1 MTADVVVIG
10 AGFAGLS
17 AAVRLSDAGFRVI
30 VIEAAPRLGGRAST
44 FADPATGER
53 VDNGQHVLFGC
64 YRETYDF
71 LRRLG
76 TDRYAPLDRGLHVS
90 FADLNGR
97 LSALSCPP
105 LPSPWHLA
113 AGVLMWNG
121 IPLRDRLTV
130 LRLAPALMRLRTF
143 ARASVPP
150 SASSSAPSS
159 VSAWLRAHG
168 QSERL
173 CQSLWDPLAIAAL
186 NQSPDV
192 ADAAPFIRVLA
203 RVFGPRPEDSAI
215 GVPIVP
221 LEELYAQPAA
231 RAIEASGGAVM
242 TKHAAR
248 VVLDR
253 DGAVAAVRAGGR
265 TIATRAVVSAVPW
278 HALSKIWEAGC
289 PATLARVCADATAM
303 ASSPI
308 VTVNLW
314 FDRPIM
320 RDKFVGVI
328 GGAMHWAFDKSAIF
342 GVAAGHVSV
351 VSSGADALT
360 NLENAQIVDIARADL
375 ARALPETRDACVRRA
390 IVVRERRATF
400 SLEAGEPARPSI
412 ETPISGFVLA
422 GDWVNTGL
430 PATIES
436 AVQSGHAAAEVVK
449 RGVASEL
456 PPPPGSQ
463 AAPNSRRRAA
473 SAGGQP

>member
-10 AGFAGLS
+10 GGFAGLS
-17 AAVRLSDAGFRVI
+17 AAVRLSDAGCRVV

-44 FADPATGER
+44 FTDNATGER

-76 TDRYAPLDRGLHVS
+76 TDRYAPLDRGLQVS
-90 FADLNGR
+90 FADLHGR
-97 LSALSCPP
+97 LSTLSCPR
-105 LPSPWHLA
+105 LPSPLHLA
-113 AGVLMWNG
+113 AGVLLWNG
-121 IPLRDRLTV
+121 IPLRDRLSV
-130 LRLAPALMRLRTF
+130 LRLAPTLMRLRRNDRELGANT
-143 ARASVPP
+143 
-150 SASSSAPSS
+150 SS
-159 VSAWLRAHG
+159 VTAWLRAHG
-168 QSERL
+168 QSDRL

-192 ADAAPFIRVLA
+192 ANAAPFLRVLA

-231 RAIEASGGAVM
+231 KAIEASGGVVI
-242 TKHAAR
+242 TKQAAR
-248 VVLDR
+248 VVLDG
-253 DGAVAAVRAGGR
+253 DDAVVAVRAGDL

-278 HALSKIWEAGC
+278 HAVSKIWEAGC
-289 PATLARVCADATAM
+289 PPALAKVCADASAM

-320 RDKFVGVI
+320 QGRFVGII
-328 GGAMHWAFDKSAIF
+328 GGAIHWAFDKSAIF

-351 VSSGADALT
+351 VSSGAEALT
-360 NLENAQIVDIARADL
+360 NLENAEIVEIALADL
-375 ARALPETRDACVRRA
+375 TRALPDLHGAHLRRA
-390 IVVRERRATF
+390 VVVRERRATF
-400 SLEAGEPARPSI
+400 SLAAGQPARPSI
-412 ETPISGFVLA
+412 DTPVPGFVLA

-430 PATIES
+430 PSTIES
-436 AVQSGHAAAEVVK
+436 AVQSGHAAAEAVLTAAWVQPSK
-449 RGVASEL
+449 H
-456 PPPPGSQ
+456 PPLLRQ
-463 AAPNSRRRAA
+463 NV
-473 SAGGQP
+473 GQS

>member
-1 MTADVVVIG
+1 MVAPGASMTADVVVIG

-76 TDRYAPLDRGLHVS
+76 TDRCAPLDRGLHVS

-97 LSALSCPP
+97 LSTLSCPP

-113 AGVLMWNG
+113 AGVQMWNG

-130 LRLAPALMRLRTF
+130 LRLAPALMRLRK
-143 ARASVPP
+143 VGP
-150 SASSSAPSS
+150 SSAPSSAPPSAPSSAPSSAPPS

-168 QSERL
+168 QSDRL
-173 CQSLWDPLAIAAL
+173 RQSLWDPLAIAAL

-192 ADAAPFIRVLA
+192 ADAAPFLCVLA

-221 LEELYAQPAA
+221 LEDLYAQPAA
-231 RAIEASGGAVM
+231 RAIEASGGVVM

-253 DGAVAAVRAGGR
+253 DGAVAAVRAGDR

-289 PATLARVCADATAM
+289 PAALAGACADATAM

-320 RDKFVGVI
+320 RDRFVGII

-342 GVAAGHVSV
+342 GADAGHVSV
-351 VSSGADALT
+351 VSSGAEALT
-360 NLENAQIVDIARADL
+360 NLENAEIIEIALADL
-375 ARALPETRDACVRRA
+375 TRALPDLHATHLRRA
-390 IVVRERRATF
+390 VVVRERRATF
-400 SLEAGEPARPSI
+400 SLAAGQPARPSI

-436 AVQSGHAAAEVVK
+436 AVQSGHAAAEVVR
-449 RGVASEL
+449 RGVAPRL
-456 PPPPGSQ
+456 P
-463 AAPNSRRRAA
+463 
-473 SAGGQP
+473 